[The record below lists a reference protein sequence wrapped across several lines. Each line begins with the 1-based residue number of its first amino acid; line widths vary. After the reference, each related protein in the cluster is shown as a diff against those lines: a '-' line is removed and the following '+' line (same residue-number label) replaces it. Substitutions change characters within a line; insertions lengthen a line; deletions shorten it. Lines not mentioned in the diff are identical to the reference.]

1 MLLSEPYTLQH
12 WDHSCGRL
20 NSGQIAALLHAMV
33 NEFQLIQGPPGN
45 SIADFHVR
53 NWKCIV
59 HVIVWC

>member
-33 NEFQLIQGPPGN
+33 NEFQLIQGPPGTALL
-45 SIADFHVR
+45 ILV
-53 NWKCIV
+53 
-59 HVIVWC
+59 